1 MPTNQNPP
9 SVRIVLFGADRFP
22 KDPELPSLGQAATQ
36 VEALQRVLTPQYVP
50 GAEADLQVDLL
61 NVADNTRIKE
71 ELARAA
77 AQSPDLLL
85 VYYVGYAVFR
95 RSQWYLTTANSSL
108 AQVHVNGISLAE
120 LVDTIDENE
129 QSAKLVVLDCAY
141 LHTPEAGA
149 ELWQYAHEELHR
161 AGDALRRACLFMA
174 SPRDAAYQREPR
186 LAPLLARLLEGGL
199 RKNSETL
206 NLTDAHDYFY
216 EQFRQAGK
224 ASAAPLRYA
233 PAEVLGLAWANNLKY
248 QAFLHRKQ
256 EADQQFD
263 EEDFAAAL
271 PIYEEAKQY
280 YDADDDVNA
289 KTRFITLALE
299 AERQFGQAQFG
310 QAKKNYE
317 LAQELFDLAWVRRR
331 TDQAIEEMAEAYFK
345 AAQYEQAKTHYARL
359 AATHPDRAAYAE
371 RLQTCIQELKYG
383 DLIDSADSFYF
394 QFDFENALRC
404 YREALG
410 IHEDRRTKRRMEE
423 CAQFMDRRA
432 ALREQLEAEIAKRV
446 KAEAEQQFNAQFAEM
461 EQARLAELSRTLTAQ
476 VQAQTQATLA
486 QQGWEWLAQQPSPEG
501 YELFVQLFPQS
512 DLARQAEGQA
522 RQLRAQQAQLVPPNW
537 PVAQP
542 AEELDSP
549 NGHLPATNGHDNG
562 PPSFVGSVILTP
574 LPEPP
579 TAEVSVEPSALG
591 TAEPLS
597 EEDLWQKV
605 VSEDTV
611 EAFLRYINQTEA
623 SAHLGEAYYRIGQL
637 RSQSASEPEEVASQ
651 PPPASHDE
659 PTNDAINLAQAPQTE
674 TQLTDEELLWR
685 QTVAENSIQGYQGYL
700 AQYPVRG
707 HADEARAAMIRL
719 QEAAKMEELRDWEMV
734 TSADTLEAYKAYINK
749 YPFGN
754 YYAKARFRIAK
765 LEAEVA

>member
-1 MPTNQNPP
+1 MQTNQNQP
-9 SVRIVLFGADRFP
+9 SVRIVLFGADHFP
-22 KDPELPSLGQAATQ
+22 KDPELPALGQAAAQ
-36 VEALQRVLTPQYVP
+36 VKTLQHMLAPQYVP
-50 GAEADLQVDLL
+50 GAEADLQVNLL

-71 ELARAA
+71 ELAQAA
-77 AQSPDLLL
+77 AQAPDLLL
-85 VYYVGYAVFR
+85 IYYVGYAVFR

-129 QSAKLVVLDCAY
+129 RSAKLLVLDCAY
-141 LHTPEAGA
+141 LHTPEAGS

-186 LAPLLARLLEGGL
+186 LAPLFARLLEGGL

-206 NLTDAHDYFY
+206 NLTDTHDYLY

-224 ASAAPLRYA
+224 AGAAPLLYA
-233 PAEVLGLAWANNLKY
+233 PAEVLGLPWANNLKY
-248 QAFLHRKQ
+248 QAFLHRKR
-256 EADQQFD
+256 EADRQFD
-263 EEDFAAAL
+263 EENFAEAL
-271 PIYEEAKQY
+271 PVYEEAKQY

-299 AERQFGQAQFG
+299 AERQFGQGQFG

-317 LAQELFDLAWVRRR
+317 LAHELFDLAWVRRR
-331 TDQAIEEMAEAYFK
+331 TDQAIEEMAEAYFR

-359 AATHPDRAAYAE
+359 AATHPNHAGYAE

-383 DLIDSADSFYF
+383 ELIDSADSYYF

-404 YREALG
+404 YREALA

-432 ALREQLEAEIAKRV
+432 ALREQLEAEIGKRV

-461 EQARLAELSRTLTAQ
+461 EQARLAELSSTLTAQ
-476 VQAQTQATLA
+476 VQAQTEARLA
-486 QQGWEWLAQQPSPEG
+486 QQGWELLALRPSPEG
-501 YELFVQLFPQS
+501 YALFAQLFPQGE
-512 DLARQAEGQA
+512 LARQAESLAQ
-522 RQLRAQQAQLVPPNW
+522 QLRAQQAQQAPPW
-537 PVAQP
+537 PAAHQEHQTSP
-542 AEELDSP
+542 DGHLPSP
-549 NGHLPATNGHDNG
+549 NGHGEEPETT
-562 PPSFVGSVILTP
+562 FVGSVILTP
-574 LPEPP
+574 LPEPLAAEP
-579 TAEVSVEPSALG
+579 TPLAPAEALG
-591 TAEPLS
+591 
-597 EEDLWQKV
+597 EEELWQKTV
-605 VSEDTV
+605 TEDTV

-637 RSQSASEPEEVASQ
+637 RSQSASGPEEVASQ
-651 PPPASHDE
+651 PPPATHDE
-659 PTNDAINLAQAPQTE
+659 PTNDAISLAQALRSE
-674 TQLTDEELLWR
+674 AQLTDEELLWQ
-685 QTVAENSIQGYQGYL
+685 QTVADNSIQGYQGYL
-700 AQYPVRG
+700 AQYPAHG
-707 HADEARAAMIRL
+707 HADEARAAIIRL